1 MNASGVSMMSYTT
14 IRSGYSSESSLPSP
28 MLKVTDSSGKVAGV
42 TKTAQGRWRSQTT
55 AGETYAAEL
64 K

>member
-14 IRSGYSSESSLPSP
+14 WLLVRV
-28 MLKVTDSSGKVAGV
+28 VTAVADVKSDRLVGEGRGREK
-42 TKTAQGRWRSQTT
+42 KTAQGRWRSQTT
-55 AGETYAAEL
+55 AGETYATEL